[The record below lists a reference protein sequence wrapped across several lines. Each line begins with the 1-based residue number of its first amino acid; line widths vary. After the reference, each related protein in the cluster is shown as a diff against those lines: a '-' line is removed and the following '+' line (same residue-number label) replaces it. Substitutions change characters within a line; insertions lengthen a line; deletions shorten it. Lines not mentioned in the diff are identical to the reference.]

1 MADEIAARYAGG
13 GDFVLGV
20 PARDLTVEEW
30 AALGADQQALVVSL
44 GLYVVADPAE

>member
-1 MADEIAARYAGG
+1 MADDIAARYVGAGDYLPG
-13 GDFVLGV
+13 L

-30 AALGADQQALVVSL
+30 AALGADQQTLVVGL